1 MTASVTGIS
10 LGSDERQEIVLS
22 ARKFAR
28 EKITP
33 NALDLGNTHDYPYEL
48 FDLLR
53 ETGYF
58 GLGFPTEW
66 GGLGLDL
73 WTVCQVIEELASAS
87 NTAASM
93 VIQQLQGTLP
103 ILIAGSDELKSRFV
117 PKLVAGEIRPAMALS
132 EPDAGSDVAG
142 IKSLAIR
149 EGDDFVIDGRKVF
162 ITGASVAGVITV
174 YAKLQSGRSTS
185 TIQGFAIPAGTAGML
200 VGRIEDKMGS
210 TALPTCELVLD
221 GCRVPASLALG
232 DPGQGFRAAM
242 QVLERVRPLIAARS
256 VGLARGALEA
266 AVAYMQERE
275 AFEAPLAA
283 LQGLQFKV
291 ADMAMSIEASRG
303 LVERACRAIEE
314 GDPSANR
321 YAAMAKCFA
330 SDATMSVTIEAV
342 QIFGGYGVMR
352 DYPVEHRMRE
362 AKVAQ
367 IVDGTNEVQRL
378 VIARDLLGSAARHT
392 RKT

>member
-1 MTASVTGIS
+1 
-10 LGSDERQEIVLS
+10 
-22 ARKFAR
+22 
-28 EKITP
+28 
-33 NALDLGNTHDYPYEL
+33 
-48 FDLLR
+48 
-53 ETGYF
+53 
-58 GLGFPTEW
+58 
-66 GGLGLDL
+66 
-73 WTVCQVIEELASAS
+73 
-87 NTAASM
+87 
-93 VIQQLQGTLP
+93 
-103 ILIAGSDELKSRFV
+103 
-117 PKLVAGEIRPAMALS
+117 
-132 EPDAGSDVAG
+132 
-142 IKSLAIR
+142 
-149 EGDDFVIDGRKVF
+149 
-162 ITGASVAGVITV
+162 
-174 YAKLQSGRSTS
+174 
-185 TIQGFAIPAGTAGML
+185 
-200 VGRIEDKMGS
+200 
-210 TALPTCELVLD
+210 
-221 GCRVPASLALG
+221 
-232 DPGQGFRAAM
+232 
-242 QVLERVRPLIAARS
+242 
-256 VGLARGALEA
+256 
-266 AVAYMQERE
+266 MQERE